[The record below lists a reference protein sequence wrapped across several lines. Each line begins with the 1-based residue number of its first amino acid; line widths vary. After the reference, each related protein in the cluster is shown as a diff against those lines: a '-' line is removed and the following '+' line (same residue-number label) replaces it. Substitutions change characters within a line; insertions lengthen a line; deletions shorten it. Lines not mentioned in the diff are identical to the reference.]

1 MPLRY
6 LLAALSLALL
16 PGVTLAAPAGCG
28 EAGQWFSPPSSAS
41 GTAQPLSQ
49 EAILQRAAAAPVVLL
64 GETHDRADDH
74 AWQLQTLEAIYRLK
88 PDLAVGFEMFPRRLQ
103 PVLDRWVAG
112 RLDEAEFLKQVDWD
126 NVWGHDPQL
135 YLPLFRFARQHKLPM
150 LALNVERGLVR
161 RVRTAGWAAVPEAER
176 EGVGQPAQAL
186 PLYRMELKATYD
198 LHPAMKAM
206 HGHTDEATQFA
217 RFMEA
222 QLLWDRA
229 MAEAIAGFRKSHPS
243 THVVGILG
251 AGHVRNGYGVPH
263 QLSHLNEKQTATLV
277 TLPSDHDCTE
287 ITPGLAEA
295 VYLIPPQPAAPLPP
309 RLGVALQPVP
319 EGVKIEQ
326 VMPGSLAEKMGL
338 KDGDII
344 LQAAGSKVAS
354 IQDVRHHVYQQP
366 PGTWLPLLIQRGK
379 DNLEVIVK
387 FPAAAAPDQEKASGK
402 DSATRPAH

>member
-1 MPLRY
+1 MPLRT
-6 LLAALSLALL
+6 LFATLSLALI
-16 PGVTLAAPAGCG
+16 PYATQAAPASCG
-28 EAGQWFSPPSSAS
+28 ETGQWFSPPTSAA
-41 GTAQPLSQ
+41 GTPQLLAQETL
-49 EAILQRAAAAPVVLL
+49 LKRAASAPIVLL

-74 AWQLQTLEAIYRLK
+74 AWQLQTLEAIYHLN
-88 PDLAVGFEMFPRRLQ
+88 PNLAVGFEMFPRRLQ

-112 RLDEAEFLKQVDWD
+112 ELDEAEFLKQVDWD
-126 NVWGHDPQL
+126 KVWGHDPQL

-150 LALNVERGLVR
+150 LAMNVERELVR
-161 RVRTAGWAAVPEAER
+161 RVRTAGWAAVPETER

-198 LHPAMKAM
+198 LHPEMKAM
-206 HGHTDEATQFA
+206 HGHTDEVTQFA

-229 MAEAIAGFRKSHPS
+229 MAEAIAGFRKRHLA

-263 QLSHLNEKQTATLV
+263 QLQHLNETGTATLV
-277 TLPSDHDCTE
+277 TLPSDHDCAE

-295 VYLIPPQPAAPLPP
+295 VYLIPPQPSPYPPP
-309 RLGVALQPVP
+309 RLGVTLDPVA

-344 LQAAGSKVAS
+344 LQAAGSNVAS

-366 PGTWLPLLIQRGK
+366 PGTWLPLLIRRGK
-379 DNLEVIVK
+379 DTLEVIVK
-387 FPAAAAPDQEKASGK
+387 FPPAPAPDKTK
-402 DSATRPAH
+402 DKDAEPRPAH